1 MNLSEITEL
10 FDYTEWANHLALDAA
25 GGLSAEDLTRDVGI
39 SHKSILGTLAHM
51 AGAERVWLSRWK
63 GDSPGGIWGP
73 GDFVDV
79 RSLRERWNELEI
91 ERREFISGLDDEV
104 IARPLAYRDMKGAPH
119 TLALVR
125 QMQHVVNHS
134 TLHRGQVIG
143 MIRQLGIAPPAV
155 DLIFY
160 LLG

>member
-1 MNLSEITEL
+1 MNLSEIVEL

-25 GGLSAEDLTRDVGI
+25 GGLSAEDLNRDVGI

-51 AGAERVWLSRWK
+51 AGAERIWLSRWK
-63 GDSPGGIWGP
+63 GESPGGIWGP
-73 GDFVDV
+73 GDFDDV
-79 RSLRERWNELEI
+79 LSLRERWSELEL
-91 ERREFISGLDDEV
+91 ERREFISGLDDEA
-104 IARPLAYRDMKGAPH
+104 IARALAYRNMKGEPH
-119 TLALVR
+119 TLPLVR

-160 LLG
+160 LLR